1 VKPTIRLKVVINAL
15 AQLLELDNK
24 NKILFY
30 GKIKSNFLGKKQ
42 VFVFFL
48 IIDNGQAA
56 MEWTTSQE
64 EDYYYY

>member
-1 VKPTIRLKVVINAL
+1 
-15 AQLLELDNK
+15 LLELDNK